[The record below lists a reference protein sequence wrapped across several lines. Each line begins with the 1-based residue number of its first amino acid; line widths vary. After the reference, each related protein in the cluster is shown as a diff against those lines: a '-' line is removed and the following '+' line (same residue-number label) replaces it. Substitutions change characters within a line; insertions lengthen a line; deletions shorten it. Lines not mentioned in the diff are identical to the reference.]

1 MKSSKL
7 PPIIYGTAW
16 KQEAT
21 AGLTKQAVTA
31 GFRAI
36 DTANQKKHYRE
47 DYVGLALLELKSQGI
62 SRDDLFLQSKF
73 TYKDGQDHR
82 LPYDPNSS
90 FTDQVASS
98 FASTLKN
105 LHTDYIDSYLLHGP
119 SSSAGMTADDW
130 EVWAAMEAL
139 HASGQTRMIGVSNV
153 GIHHLKQLCQKAKVK
168 PQMVQNRC
176 FAVYGWDEAV
186 REYCQANDIVY
197 QGFSLLTANQDVL
210 FDPQVEAI
218 ARRLSVTPMQ
228 VIFRFS
234 VQIGILPIT
243 GTTSLEH
250 MKEDLEIGTF
260 ELSDEDVATIYAISG

>member
-197 QGFSLLTANQDVL
+197 QGLSLLTANQDVL